1 MARRKTPLIEHVR
14 AYPGSKERWW
24 LDHNGDAW
32 LNVDLL
38 REAPLTDAEVEE
50 MRRQAF
56 QIRPGPIN

>member
-1 MARRKTPLIEHVR
+1 MARHKKPLPDHIR

-38 REAPLTDAEVEE
+38 REAPLTDAEV
-50 MRRQAF
+50 
-56 QIRPGPIN
+56 